1 MVTGRG
7 VGVALTLTADLRKPV
22 CITTHGD
29 EIDRKVNAFCQRKDS
44 RERDMKYIKSLLV
57 ITFVAITMTA
67 CSKDSDQVESNAQS
81 TAWKRGRA
89 VYVANCTACHNND
102 PSKDGPIGPANK
114 GSSKELL
121 EARVLS
127 TSYPPG
133 YKPKR
138 PTRIMPQFP
147 FLKEEIPYL
156 AEYLK

>member
-1 MVTGRG
+1 
-7 VGVALTLTADLRKPV
+7 
-22 CITTHGD
+22 
-29 EIDRKVNAFCQRKDS
+29 
-44 RERDMKYIKSLLV
+44 MKSPKS
-57 ITFVAITMTA
+57 IVAIMLLAMAMSA
-67 CSKDSDQVESNAQS
+67 CSKDSDQGDKAAKNPDWE
-81 TAWKRGRA
+81 RGRA
-89 VYVANCTACHNND
+89 VYVANCVACHNND

-138 PTRIMPQFP
+138 PTKIMPQFP
-147 FLKEEIPYL
+147 FLKDEIPYL